1 MRMKLNEDA
10 PAKGRHLPLIFMLL
24 IVIVFVGWRGLGGDH
39 LTNAIEDVL
48 LDVRFTLR
56 GEIEPPNDFVILA
69 IDSNATDQL
78 GWSPPPRGAIAKA
91 ADIVMSAGP
100 KVLAIDLLFL
110 DKGLEDDLLR
120 ASLNATG
127 PIILGTAVMHG
138 ETATKENSP
147 ALRTALERSA
157 FPLVIEQ
164 AKIQDYSPRLLAPRD
179 EFLGE
184 TRLAH
189 VSLSE
194 GADRVARHVPLA
206 TPIGGLYLPAMGLEV
221 ARHFVGLEQGQVVLR
236 PGQQI
241 RLGTELI
248 ETDRRGRVIINHY
261 GAADSLERYG
271 LMDVLNGHVPA
282 SVFTGR
288 AVFLGVTDESFGDVF
303 ATPFST
309 AVPGVEVLATLAA
322 NIARNE
328 IPLTTGLAGT
338 IDLVAP
344 FLLAFI
350 IGAVGVYLSTAFVV
364 LVCSAAWL
372 IGLALIQ
379 APFAM
384 GNYVVDATSL
394 LFALTVSTS
403 LTAVLVIKREQ
414 FMRQVIGR
422 ERSNLVRYVSPMLA
436 SELAK
441 NATPRFDQR
450 NQMAAVLFADVKGY
464 TSLAERLGPADAS
477 ALVKNIHKFF
487 EQCAE
492 MHDGVIIS
500 FEGDGA
506 MICFGLPDPVDDDAS
521 RALLCGND
529 LVQGIGSVSVP
540 KDKNASLTLRV
551 GGHFGPVTAAVVGG
565 ARQAHV
571 TLSGDTV
578 NVASRLQ
585 GVAKSEAV
593 SFAVSRALLD
603 AGSVQTGTGP
613 ASRAVKLKVTNLRGR
628 EGEIET
634 WSI

>member
-1 MRMKLNEDA
+1 MKLDEDV
-10 PAKGRHLPLIFMLL
+10 PVKGRHIPLIFMLL
-24 IVIVFVGWRGLGGDH
+24 IVIVFVGWRGLGGDRF
-39 LTNAIEDVL
+39 TNAIEDVL
-48 LDVRFTLR
+48 LDLRFTLR
-56 GEIEPPNDFVILA
+56 GEIEPPHDFVILA
-69 IDSNATDQL
+69 IDSTATDQL

-91 ADIVMSAGP
+91 IDIVMSADP

-110 DKGLEDDLLR
+110 DKGFEDELLST
-120 ASLNATG
+120 SLNAAE
-127 PIILGTAVMHG
+127 PIILGAAIMPS
-138 ETATKENSP
+138 ETATRVSSP
-147 ALRTALERSA
+147 ALAAALERSA
-157 FPLVIEQ
+157 FSVVIEQ
-164 AKIQDYSPRLLAPRD
+164 SKIQDYSPRLLAPRD
-179 EFLGE
+179 EFLDQ

-194 GADRVARHVPLA
+194 GADSVARHVPLA
-206 TPIGGLYLPAMGLEV
+206 TIISGLYLPAMGLEV
-221 ARHFVGLEQGQVVLR
+221 ARQFVGLGQGQLVLR
-236 PGQQI
+236 PGKQI
-241 RLGTELI
+241 RLGTKFI
-248 ETDRRGRVIINHY
+248 ETDQRGRVIINHY
-261 GAADSLERYG
+261 GVADSLKRYS
-271 LMDVLNGHVPA
+271 LMDVLNGRVSP
-282 SVFTGR
+282 SMFTGR
-288 AVFLGVTDESFGDVF
+288 AVFLGVTDESFNDVF

-309 AVPGVEVLATLAA
+309 AVPGVEILATLAA
-322 NIARNE
+322 NIARDE
-328 IPLTTGLAGT
+328 VPDTTGLASS

-344 FLLAFI
+344 ALLALI
-350 IGAVGVYLSTAFVV
+350 IGAAGVYLSTAFVV
-364 LVCSAAWL
+364 LVSTAAWA

-384 GNYVVDATSL
+384 GNFVVDATSL
-394 LFALTVSTS
+394 LFALAVSTA
-403 LTAVLVIKREQ
+403 LITVLVIQREQ
-414 FMRQVIGR
+414 FMRQAIGH

-521 RALLCGND
+521 RALLCGNA
-529 LVQGIGSVSVP
+529 LVEGIGSVSVP
-540 KDKNASLTLRV
+540 KHPDVSLTLRV
-551 GGHFGPVTAAVVGG
+551 GGHFGPVTAALVGG
-565 ARQAHV
+565 TRQAHV

-585 GVAKSEAV
+585 GVAKSEVA
-593 SFAVSRALLD
+593 SFVVSRALLD
-603 AGSVQTGTGP
+603 AGSPQTETGP
-613 ASRAVKLKVTNLRGR
+613 SSRAVRLEVKHLRGR
-628 EGEIET
+628 QGEIET